1 MNSLLFFAAWA
12 ITIKSSIV
20 SLIGETIDDFKEN
33 CYNKI
38 SGVDVMIKRELY
50 MSKIRDFIDKPLI
63 KVITGIRRSG
73 KSMLL
78 MMVMNELLERGISKE
93 NILNINFE
101 SLQYIHLKDYLTLYN
116 EIKLKADKTNGK
128 LYILLDE
135 IQDVD
140 GWEKAVNSFRVDF
153 DCDIYVTGSNAK
165 LLASELATHIAGRYI
180 EIRIYPLSFAE
191 YIEFAKTNNEEQNL
205 TREQHFTNYIRFGGL
220 PGIHLM
226 KWEEPII
233 NQYLTDIYNS
243 VLLKDVISRSGIRDI
258 ALLESIVAFIMDN
271 IGNTFSAKTVSDF
284 LKSQGRKLSH
294 ETVYN
299 YLKALENAF
308 IIHKVQRFD
317 IKGKRLLETQEKYFL
332 DDLGLRHAVMG
343 YRDNDIAG
351 VLENVVYLEL
361 LRRGYTVN
369 IGKQDAAEVD
379 FIATRQDEKIYI
391 QVCYVLA
398 NDNVTQR
405 EFGPLKV
412 ISDNYEKLVL
422 SMDWLMSFNIDG
434 IKQRNIIDFLLDVK
448 K

>member
-1 MNSLLFFAAWA
+1 
-12 ITIKSSIV
+12 
-20 SLIGETIDDFKEN
+20 
-33 CYNKI
+33 
-38 SGVDVMIKRELY
+38 MIKRELY

-63 KVITGIRRSG
+63 KVISGIRRSG

-78 MMVMNELLERGISKE
+78 MLVRDELLERGINKE
-93 NILNINFE
+93 NIIYINFE

-116 EIKLKADKTNGK
+116 EIKLKADKEKGK

-140 GWEKAVNSFRVDF
+140 GWERAVNSFRVDF

-165 LLASELATHIAGRYI
+165 MLASELATHIAGRYI

-191 YIEFAKTNNEEQNL
+191 YLEFSKTNDYEKTLN
-205 TREQHFTNYIRFGGL
+205 REQHFRNYIRFGGL

-226 KWEEPII
+226 KWEEPIL
-233 NQYLTDIYNS
+233 NQYLIDIYNS
-243 VLLKDVISRSGIRDI
+243 VLLKDVISRSGIRDT
-258 ALLESIVAFIMDN
+258 ALLESIIAFIMDN
-271 IGNTFSAKTVSDF
+271 IGSIFSAKTVSDF

-308 IIHKVQRFD
+308 IIHKVLRYD
-317 IKGKRLLETQEKYFL
+317 IKGKRLLETQEKYYL

-351 VLENVVYLEL
+351 VLENIVYLEL

-369 IGKQDAAEVD
+369 IGKKDATEID
-379 FIATRQDEKIYI
+379 FIAIKQDEKIYI
-391 QVCYVLA
+391 QVCYLLA
-398 NDNVTQR
+398 SDKVTQR
-405 EFGPLKV
+405 EFGPLRK
-412 ISDNYEKLVL
+412 IPDNYEKLVL
-422 SMDWLMSFNIDG
+422 SMDWLMPFNIDG
-434 IKQRNIIDFLLDVK
+434 IKQKNIIDFLLEVK
-448 K
+448 S

>member
-1 MNSLLFFAAWA
+1 M
-12 ITIKSSIV
+12 
-20 SLIGETIDDFKEN
+20 
-33 CYNKI
+33 
-38 SGVDVMIKRELY
+38 
-50 MSKIRDFIDKPLI
+50 
-63 KVITGIRRSG
+63 
-73 KSMLL
+73 
-78 MMVMNELLERGISKE
+78 
-93 NILNINFE
+93 
-101 SLQYIHLKDYLTLYN
+101 
-116 EIKLKADKTNGK
+116 
-128 LYILLDE
+128 
-135 IQDVD
+135 
-140 GWEKAVNSFRVDF
+140 NSFRVDF

-165 LLASELATHIAGRYI
+165 LPASELATHIAGRYI

-191 YIEFAKTNNEEQNL
+191 YIEFANTNNEEQNL
-205 TREQHFTNYIRFGGL
+205 TREQHFANYIRFGGL

-258 ALLESIVAFIMDN
+258 ALLESIIAFIMDN
-271 IGNTFSAKTVSDF
+271 IGNIFSAKKVSDF

-299 YLKALENAF
+299 YLKALKNAF
-308 IIHKVQRFD
+308 IIHKVQRYD

-343 YRDNDIAG
+343 YRDNDISR

-361 LRRGYTVN
+361 LRRGYAVN
-369 IGKQDAAEVD
+369 IGKQDATEVD
-379 FIATRQDEKIYI
+379 FIAIRQDEKIYI
-391 QVCYVLA
+391 QVCYVLS
-398 NDNVTQR
+398 NDKVTQR

-412 ISDNYEKLVL
+412 ISDNYEKVVL

-448 K
+448 